1 MMERDEEEQALAT
14 VTMRYFAHA
23 RAPAGCAEEALT
35 LPDRVDADAVR
46 ALLRSRHPALAP
58 VLACCRIAH
67 NLDFMDGVVTLV
79 DGDELA
85 VIPPVSGG

>member
-1 MMERDEEEQALAT
+1 MAA

-23 RAPAGCAEEALT
+23 RGPAGCDAEALE
-35 LPDRVDADAVR
+35 LPDEVDADAIR
-46 ALLRSRHPALAP
+46 AALSARHPALAR
-58 VLACCRIAH
+58 VLPACRIAH
-67 NLDFMDGVVTLV
+67 NLDFIDGRVALR